1 MKARGKCSV
10 FGGPG
15 DHGVTAS
22 EGLALYDHEDV
33 ASHPELFLPAQPHGT
48 TGVARRLNPG
58 AYYLAFRWQY
68 EKTSREY
75 LRSIKVKVTNGAGES
90 VFAHPVDWGP
100 NEKTG
105 RIVDLSPG
113 IFRVLKLQTDD
124 VVTVDIPIPG
134 EDDTDQS

>member
-1 MKARGKCSV
+1 MKELGKCST
-10 FGGPG
+10 FGGPH
-15 DHGVTAS
+15 DMGVTSS

-33 ASHPELFLPAQPHGT
+33 AHYPHLFLPTQPHNT

-58 AYYLAFRWQY
+58 AYYLAHRWQY

-100 NEKTG
+100 NEHTG

-113 IFRVLKLQTDD
+113 IFRVLQLKTDD
-124 VVTVDIPIPG
+124 IVTIDIPMPD
-134 EDDTDQS
+134 EDTDQS